1 MSCSFRQRLD
11 NIILIVERARAK
23 ATDSKQ
29 RVSRRNQSEE
39 QELLFCEGRIHTFS
53 APAMSSPSTLE
64 RTRQAETRHKHSEMS
79 KALVPVLY
87 LALVSAVGSEPL
99 LRTLSDMPRGK
110 DAVTV
115 LLSGNNT
122 NRLKK
127 LSTRMNATSD
137 SIMTLL
143 ESDDTLHLDSN
154 TLDNADGPEI
164 FFMEVPLNA
173 SEDAGARRRGP
184 GSGTI
189 LDPEREVPRM
199 SETLDELRVEKGKDP
214 EVNES
219 VKDEDGVLLED
230 KHASTRKEINRR
242 FFHEQDAFKL
252 HSNPGASR
260 ILFLDFDGHD
270 LTNTAWSKG
279 TRLVAPPCDWDGNPL
294 SFSDAEKGYIK
305 KIHYRVSEDFAPFD
319 VDVTTEL
326 QNEDQITRS
335 SQRDKYYGNRIL
347 IAPGIASLCNKQCG
361 GVSYVGIYARKGE
374 VTMIEYD

>member
-1 MSCSFRQRLD
+1 MR
-11 NIILIVERARAK
+11 E
-23 ATDSKQ
+23 
-29 RVSRRNQSEE
+29 
-39 QELLFCEGRIHTFS
+39 RIHTFS

-64 RTRQAETRHKHSEMS
+64 RTRRAETRHKHSTMS

-87 LALVSAVGSEPL
+87 LALVSAVGSEPP
-99 LRTLSDMPRGK
+99 LRTLSDMPHGK

-122 NRLKK
+122 NGLKK
-127 LSTRMNATSD
+127 LSTRMNATAD
-137 SIMTLL
+137 SIVTLL
-143 ESDDTLHLDSN
+143 ESDDTLYLDSN
-154 TLDNADGPEI
+154 TLDNTDGPEI
-164 FFMEVPLNA
+164 FFMEIPLNA
-173 SEDAGARRRGP
+173 SEDAEARRKGP

-199 SETLDELRVEKGKDP
+199 SETLDKLRVEKDR
-214 EVNES
+214 EVSEII
-219 VKDEDGVLLED
+219 KGEDGVLLED
-230 KHASTRKEINRR
+230 KHPSTLKEMNRR
-242 FFHEQDAFKL
+242 FFHGEDAFKL
-252 HSNPGASR
+252 HSNTGASK

-294 SFSDAEKGYIK
+294 SFSDREKGYIK
-305 KIHYRVSEDFAPFD
+305 EIHHRVSEDFAPFD

-335 SQRDKYYGNRIL
+335 SQQDKYYGNRVL

-361 GVSYVGIYARKGE
+361 GVSYVSIFARKGE
-374 VTMIEYD
+374 LTMIEYD